1 MRRSREDRIFGGV
14 AGGVSGRFGIDVT
27 IVRIG
32 FVLLG
37 LASGFGVCLYV
48 VGWLLLP
55 VEGERGTIA
64 TRAVSDRRG
73 IVLAAAFLPALVLA
87 VLIGSSLH
95 VGVVTSLAVP
105 LFVAAAGLVLV
116 WRNAGPEESAWL
128 HESVEPLL
136 HFGTRSAHPRW
147 ALVGRIGVGVL
158 LLGCGVV
165 LAAFE
170 HPTVVAL
177 RPVAGALLII
187 AAFVVLFGP
196 WWLRL
201 VRDLMAERQ
210 ARARAEERSDVAAK
224 VHDSVLQTL
233 ALIQR
238 SADQPQKV
246 VQLAR
251 AQERDLRAWLFE
263 GRQPGP
269 IGDVSTMA
277 AGMHAIARE
286 IESDH
291 HVSVEVVTVGDC
303 PLTESLRST
312 LAAVREATLNA
323 AKWSGAPVV
332 SLFCE
337 VEPNRVSV
345 FVRDR
350 GKGFDPDAVAGDRR
364 GLTESIRGRM
374 ARIGGEAVVRTAAGQ
389 GTEVELAAPR
399 NGREE
404 RDR

>member
-1 MRRSREDRIFGGV
+1 MFAGV
-14 AGGVSGRFGIDVT
+14 AGGVSRRFGIDVT

-48 VGWLLLP
+48 VAWLLLP
-55 VEGERGTIA
+55 IDGERETIA
-64 TRAVSDRRG
+64 ARAVSDRRG
-73 IVLAAAFLPALVLA
+73 IVLAAAFLPALALT
-87 VLIGSSLH
+87 VLIGSALH
-95 VGVVTSLAVP
+95 VGIVTSLAWP

-116 WRNAGPEESAWL
+116 WRSAGPEESAWL

-136 HFGTRSAHPRW
+136 HFGTSTAHPRW
-147 ALVGRIGVGVL
+147 ALVGRILGGVL
-158 LLGCGVV
+158 LLAFG
-165 LAAFE
+165 LALVAYD

-177 RPVAGALLII
+177 RPVAGVLLVI

-201 VRDLMAERQ
+201 ARDLVDERQ
-210 ARARAEERSDVAAK
+210 ARARAEERADVAAK

-246 VQLAR
+246 VQLSR
-251 AQERDLRAWLFE
+251 AQERELRAWLFE
-263 GRQPGP
+263 GREPGALD
-269 IGDVSTMA
+269 DVTTMS
-277 AGMHAIARE
+277 AGMHSIARE
-286 IESDH
+286 VESDH
-291 HVSVEVVTVGDC
+291 DVSVEVVTVGDC
-303 PLTESLRST
+303 LLTEALRSM

-337 VEPNRVSV
+337 VEPSRVSV

-350 GKGFDPDAVAGDRR
+350 GNGFDPGAVADDRR
-364 GLTESIRGRM
+364 GLAESIHGRM
-374 ARIGGEAVVRTAAGQ
+374 TRLGGEAVVRTAIGD
-389 GTEVELAAPR
+389 GTEVELVAPR
-399 NGREE
+399 NGKGTEKHE
-404 RDR
+404 R